1 MKILLRLLGYLNH
14 YRKEAAITYVSLLII
29 NALVLVVPQLIQRV
43 IDQGLSGGD
52 RQYLITAALVVFAI
66 ALLRGFFGYWRMYL
80 NEFLAQRVAY
90 DLRNLLYDKY
100 QTLPFA
106 FHDRAHTGDL
116 MARATSDTDQV
127 VRFLGNG
134 LLELVNISVL
144 LAASLAIM
152 LAANV
157 RLTLLTLLPIPLL
170 VLVTIRF
177 GFSQRVMSKRAQDQ
191 MGRLSTTLQEN
202 LTGVR
207 VVKAFARE
215 SYEV

>member
-14 YRKEAAITYVSLLII
+14 YRKEALVTYASLLII

-52 RQYLITAALVVFAI
+52 RQFLINAALLILGI

-90 DLRNLLYDKY
+90 DLRTLLYDKV

-127 VRFLGNG
+127 VRFVGNG
-134 LLELVNISVL
+134 LLDLVNITVL
-144 LAASLAIM
+144 LVASLAIM
-152 LAANV
+152 FAASV
-157 RLTLLTLLPIPLL
+157 PLTLLALLPFP
-170 VLVTIRF
+170 VL
-177 GFSQRVMSKRAQDQ
+177 
-191 MGRLSTTLQEN
+191 
-202 LTGVR
+202 
-207 VVKAFARE
+207 
-215 SYEV
+215 